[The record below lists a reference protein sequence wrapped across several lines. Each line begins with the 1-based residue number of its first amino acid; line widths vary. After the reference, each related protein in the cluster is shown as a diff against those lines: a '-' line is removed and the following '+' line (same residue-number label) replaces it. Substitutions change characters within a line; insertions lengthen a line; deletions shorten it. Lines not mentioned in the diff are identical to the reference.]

1 MLHASASPVRDRD
14 VYKRQ
19 EEALPGWIRWVRST
33 TDGVNYLAWQIKHYF
48 DDKPFEDIYEYAQL
62 LQRSSAIRPKSL

>member
-1 MLHASASPVRDRD
+1 LRRALEAVS
-14 VYKRQ
+14 